1 MVILAMMRSSRGRN
15 DTVLVLAGN
24 DTVYAG
30 RGNDY
35 VDTAIGNDVI
45 YGEDGEDQ
53 IIAGVV
59 TVGVGQSDNDLVYG
73 GGGRDRIRSYAGR
86 LLGRRYRGR

>member
-1 MVILAMMRSSRGRN
+1 M
-15 DTVLVLAGN
+15 
-24 DTVYAG
+24 YAG

-59 TVGVGQSDNDLVYG
+59 TVGFGQSDNDLVYG
-73 GGGRDRIRSYAGR
+73 GGGRDRIRSYAGDDF
-86 LLGRRYRGR
+86 LVGGTGMMTLTGAKVPM